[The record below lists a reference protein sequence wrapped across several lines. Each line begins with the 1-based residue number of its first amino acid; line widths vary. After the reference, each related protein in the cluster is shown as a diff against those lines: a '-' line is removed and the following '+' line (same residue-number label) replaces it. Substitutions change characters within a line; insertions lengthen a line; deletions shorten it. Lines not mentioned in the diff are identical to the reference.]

1 MESPMFVRSI
11 LSSYYRLLTGA
22 ALALVVITL
31 TGCNEKAAEQVAP
44 GRPVLVTTVKYEA
57 ASPERSFV
65 GTIKPRVE
73 SDMGFRV
80 PGKVAR
86 RLVEV
91 GQTVDVGQ
99 PLATLDEV
107 DLKLQAEQAE
117 AEFSAAT
124 GVLAQAGASEQRAKD
139 LRAKGWTTDAQ
150 MDTSRAA
157 ADEARARL
165 NRGERQVELTKNS
178 LSYANLVADTR
189 GVVTATLVEPGQV
202 VASGQTA
209 IRVARFAEKEAV
221 VAIPETL
228 VGRAKS
234 GVATVTLW
242 SESDKKYVAKLREI
256 APAADPAT
264 RTYLAKFSLP
274 GAGDSV
280 SLGMTATLTLAD
292 AATAQVAKLP
302 LSALYSQGGSPSLY
316 VVDAAGSLALKPV
329 TVKGYESDNVIIT
342 DGVDEGARVVTLGVQ
357 KLDPA
362 QKVRVVSAL
371 SF

>member
-1 MESPMFVRSI
+1 MFVRSI

-22 ALALVVITL
+22 LLALAVIAL
-31 TGCNEKAAEQVAP
+31 TGCNEIAAEKAAP
-44 GRPVLVTTVKYEA
+44 GRPVLVATVHYEA
-57 ASPERSFV
+57 SSPERSFV
-65 GTIKPRVE
+65 GTIRPRIE
-73 SDMGFRV
+73 TDMGFRV
-80 PGKVAR
+80 PGKIAK

-91 GQTVDVGQ
+91 GQTVEVGQ
-99 PLATLDEV
+99 PLATLDEI

-117 AEFSAAT
+117 AEFRAAT
-124 GVLAQAGASEQRAKD
+124 GVLGQAAASEQRAKD

-150 MDTSRAA
+150 MDTARAA

-165 NRGERQVELTKNS
+165 NRAERSVELTKNS

-228 VGRAKS
+228 VGRAKD

-242 SESDKKYVAKLREI
+242 SEPDKKYAAKLREV
-256 APAADPAT
+256 APSADPAT

-274 GAGDSV
+274 DAGDSV

-292 AATAQVAKLP
+292 RVTERVAKLP
-302 LSALYSQGGSPSLY
+302 LSALYSQGGDPSLY
-316 VVDAAGSLALKPV
+316 VVDASGDIALKPV
-329 TVKGYESDNVIIT
+329 AVKSYETNCVVISG
-342 DGVDEGARVVTLGVQ
+342 GVDEGARVVTLGVQ

-362 QKVRVVSAL
+362 QKVRVVSSL